1 MSRLVAMV
9 DGLSELCGRIAGWGL
24 VLIGFIVSYEVF
36 MRYVFV
42 APTSWV
48 SEISQNIQIWAV
60 FLGAAFALKHRQM
73 VTIDVAFSEPGTVR
87 RKLAE
92 SLGLIM
98 LFVMTVL
105 AVWFGFQIWLRAT
118 RAGHTTGS
126 VLGMPRWLT
135 DSAVWVGLGLL
146 TVQGLAEF
154 WRVWA
159 VRASPEKREP
169 LDQGR

>member
-1 MSRLVAMV
+1 MV
-9 DGLSELCGRIAGWGL
+9 DGLSEVCGMIAGWGL
-24 VLIGFIVSYEVF
+24 VLIGFFVGYEVF

-48 SEISQNIQIWAV
+48 SEVGQNIQIWAV
-60 FLGAAFALKHRQM
+60 FLGSAFTLKHRQM
-73 VTIDVAFSEPGTVR
+73 VTIDVAFSEPGTVW

-92 SLGLIM
+92 SLALIM
-98 LFVMTVL
+98 LFVMTVP

-126 VLGMPRWLT
+126 ILGMPRWLT
-135 DSAVWVGLGLL
+135 DGAVWVGLGLL
-146 TVQGLAEF
+146 TLQGLAEL

-159 VRASPEKREP
+159 VRDRPPKDEP
-169 LDQGR
+169 LDHER